1 MSSIFRRW
9 KNRLR
14 CSNKRHMPH
23 SRSSIINDP
32 ELKTVNVTMDKL
44 VNENRILKERFDK
57 LDERCQRWIGDEQ
70 TYLLKRIEQLE
81 NENRQ
86 LHDNHRTY
94 QIKSEKCI
102 ESVTDLIVKILF
114 TQEDLRKQC
123 SDIHN
128 VIDTVQLRKKVQPN
142 ESIIQS
148 TRSISC
154 QFTSNHTNQVQR
166 HTTNDQ
172 STWVHQRLMIV
183 EKNDEKT
190 TNQLSGMQ

>member
-114 TQEDLRKQC
+114 TQE
-123 SDIHN
+123 
-128 VIDTVQLRKKVQPN
+128 N